1 MIFKLQKIRDA
12 EKENKTTQFK
22 DTEGKRQ
29 IKSKDTEKDERCQ
42 GGKKL
47 NQERDKDKNPMRL
60 LLRNHASKESRLK
73 YLKVERKNPLV

>member
-1 MIFKLQKIRDA
+1 MQRKKIKQPSLKTLR
-12 EKENKTTQFK
+12 EKK
-22 DTEGKRQ
+22 DRLRVKIQR
-29 IKSKDTEKDERCQ
+29 KMKDVR

>member
-1 MIFKLQKIRDA
+1 M
-12 EKENKTTQFK
+12 K
-22 DTEGKRQ
+22 DV
-29 IKSKDTEKDERCQ
+29 
-42 GGKKL
+42 GGGGKL